1 MALNCGIVGL
11 PNVGKSTIFQALS
24 SAPAAVENYPFC
36 TIDPNVGIVDVP
48 DERLYKIAEIVKPPQ
63 AVPATVEFVD
73 VAGLVEGASRGE
85 GLGNKFLATIREVG
99 VIIHVVRCFENDDI
113 AHVSGTID
121 PTSDIHIVN
130 IELALAD
137 LETVDRRLE
146 KLEKSLKAQKK
157 DAVRDVQHQQ
167 ELLMRVREVLQQGKP
182 ARTAGLSDE
191 EQQELY
197 DLHLITLKKQLYVC
211 NVDEMGS
218 SDYVAQ
224 VEAVAEQENAGVLT
238 ISGKLEAEIA
248 ALEDD
253 EERKAFLEEAGLQ
266 ESGLSRLIREGYRL
280 LGLRTFFTHGEKEV
294 RAWTFEQGS
303 RAREAAGII
312 HTDFEQGFIKAEVY
326 RCEDLFEL
334 GSEQKVREAGKIRL
348 EGKDY
353 EVQDGDVIF
362 FRFNP

>member
-1 MALNCGIVGL
+1 
-11 PNVGKSTIFQALS
+11 
-24 SAPAAVENYPFC
+24 
-36 TIDPNVGIVDVP
+36 
-48 DERLYKIAEIVKPPQ
+48 
-63 AVPATVEFVD
+63 
-73 VAGLVEGASRGE
+73 
-85 GLGNKFLATIREVG
+85 
-99 VIIHVVRCFENDDI
+99 
-113 AHVSGTID
+113 
-121 PTSDIHIVN
+121 
-130 IELALAD
+130 
-137 LETVDRRLE
+137 
-146 KLEKSLKAQKK
+146 
-157 DAVRDVQHQQ
+157 
-167 ELLMRVREVLQQGKP
+167 
-182 ARTAGLSDE
+182 
-191 EQQELY
+191 
-197 DLHLITLKKQLYVC
+197 
-211 NVDEMGS
+211 MGS